1 MSTKVKVSGREFDI
15 SFSND
20 ERSAGLLNDN
30 SFDWDISQVSERVF
44 HIIKDSRSYSVE
56 LLDSVDGTSR
66 IKVNGTIYQAETIDK
81 FDELLKSLGME
92 KGAGSKVNELKAPMP
107 GLVLEVS
114 VEVGSELKKGDRV
127 MVLEAMKMEN
137 VIKAP
142 ADVTVSS
149 IDVKKGETVEKNQVM
164 VRFS

>member
-1 MSTKVKVSGREFDI
+1 MSTRVKVSAKEFEIDFSNENKTAGTLDGSEFD
-15 SFSND
+15 
-20 ERSAGLLNDN
+20 
-30 SFDWDISQVSERVF
+30 WCVSKVSDSVY
-44 HIIKDSRSYSVE
+44 HVIKDNQSYNVE
-56 LLDSVDGTSR
+56 LMEEVDGKR
-66 IKVNGTIYQAETIDK
+66 RVKVNGNIYETETIDK

-92 KGAGSKVNELKAPMP
+92 KGGGSKVNELKAPMP
-107 GLVLEVS
+107 GLVLEVN
-114 VEVGSELKKGDRV
+114 VQIGTQLHKGDRV

-149 IDVKKGETVEKNQVM
+149 IDVEEGQTVEKNQVM

>member
-1 MSTKVKVSGREFDI
+1 
-15 SFSND
+15 
-20 ERSAGLLNDN
+20 
-30 SFDWDISQVSERVF
+30 
-44 HIIKDSRSYSVE
+44 
-56 LLDSVDGTSR
+56 
-66 IKVNGTIYQAETIDK
+66 
-81 FDELLKSLGME
+81 
-92 KGAGSKVNELKAPMP
+92 MP

-149 IDVKKGETVEKNQVM
+149 IDVKKVKL
-164 VRFS
+164 